1 MAFYSADPRENIRNA
16 IGWTCDI
23 NNDNVDRSVVSLRDT
38 NMDYIYLPLLL
49 PGEARSGD
57 MENIP
62 YIEMTL
68 VSSPAKAY
76 DVGGGVRK
84 QEAFIDFNIWYPN
97 LDNITPTVFGRHVA
111 DEIINRIM
119 TYRSSTASA
128 YFVEVVDDGRE
139 IIENDGKTV
148 IFHRVLSIHTINYE

>member
-16 IGWTCDI
+16 IGWSCDI
-23 NNDNVDRSVVSLRDT
+23 NNDNVERSVISLDDK
-38 NMDYIYLPLLL
+38 NFDKIYLPLLL
-49 PGEARSGD
+49 PGEIRTGD
-57 MENIP
+57 MEDMP

-84 QEAFIDFNIWYPN
+84 QQAYIDFNIWYPN
-97 LDNITPTVFGRHVA
+97 LDNITPTVFGRKVA
-111 DEIINRIM
+111 DEIIDRIM
-119 TYRSSTASA
+119 TYRSSTVSA
-128 YFVEVVDDGRE
+128 YFVEVIDDGRE
-139 IIENDGKTV
+139 IIESDGKTS